1 MAALPPTLLLDTHV
15 TAAGVR
21 EDGWCLYAS
30 ILASFG
36 VDPTP
41 EACWRL
47 ACTIAS
53 IMKAGLLAHP
63 EIFTDAFT
71 VIVDP
76 AINADN
82 EYAIQQA
89 APGGPVRGVRT
100 QIIEEDDTRPYIAD
114 AAGNRFQFVSDV
126 GSYID
131 ALWTLRKNAAG
142 EPDVTLGPIL
152 WPDVNLLSSTLQRLI
167 PNVGFIFYKKT
178 NAADPADKNLNRF
191 SDSIEDQVVRLPDPV
206 PAPTSFF
213 VILATDNHFD
223 ALIPVDTTLFPA
235 LPAWDNSTYK
245 CALDSGAMTVT
256 PGATGP
262 ADPGLGATGPVD
274 PGANL
279 PLPSQKPSRFP
290 AWVPSAYFTP
300 SEVNQI
306 CDPGALIKTPECL
319 ARYVMND
326 IMIADEAKDYRLA
339 KNPDSSLVDYKA
351 NVEAYEAET
360 VPDKK
365 DKLLDK
371 IKNRYKDRQVFVEL
385 PSGNVQPYMVPNP
398 YSSLAEREKP
408 ETSFANPG
416 ATGTIGA
423 NSKVLAALAPPEMI
437 ADNAYAISLLES
449 LWFCGTNPTIS
460 NDPRCFPAKVLG
472 ELREYAAI
480 KTQRRDANAAGA
492 ILKEKAWPLIKELTT
507 FLRNAYKPTP
517 GVHVGVTGAYYAPD
531 MGGTGP
537 VGGVTGPVGGVT
549 GPVGGVTG
557 PADPGVG
564 VTGPADPGV
573 GVTGPAAPG
582 VGVTGPAAPPP
593 PRAPGPRRRIPL
605 PAEGMPIIPNRIG
618 VPKGIPQVLPTPR
631 LGMPVARV
639 R

>member
-21 EDGWCLYAS
+21 DDGWCLYAS

-53 IMKAGLLAHP
+53 IMKGSLQTHP

-71 VIVDP
+71 VVVDP
-76 AINADN
+76 AINVDN
-82 EYAIQQA
+82 DYAIQQA
-89 APGGPVRGVRT
+89 APGGPVRGIRT
-100 QIIEEDDTRPYIAD
+100 QIIEEDATRPYIAD
-114 AAGNRFQFVSDV
+114 AAGNRFQFVSDI

-178 NAADPADKNLNRF
+178 NADPADKNLNRY
-191 SDSIEDQVVRLPDPV
+191 SHSIEEQVIQLPDPV

-223 ALIPVDTTLFPA
+223 ALIPVDTTFFPA
-235 LPAWDNSTYK
+235 LPAWDDSTYK
-245 CALDSGAMTVT
+245 CALVGGTMAVTGPVAGATGAT
-256 PGATGP
+256 GPADPGLGATGATGP
-262 ADPGLGATGPVD
+262 ADPGLGATGPD
-274 PGANL
+274 GSNL
-279 PLPSQKPSRFP
+279 PLPPQKPSRFP
-290 AWVPSAYFTP
+290 AWVPSSYFTP

-306 CDPGALIKTPECL
+306 CDPGALIKTPDCL

-326 IMIADEAKDYRLA
+326 IMIADEAKGYRLA
-339 KNPDSSLVDYKA
+339 KNPDSTLSDYKA
-351 NVEAYEAET
+351 NVEAYEKET

-365 DKLLDK
+365 GKLLDK
-371 IKNRYKDRQVFVEL
+371 IKNRYTDRQVFVEL
-385 PSGNVQPYMVPNP
+385 PSGNVQPYLVPNP
-398 YSSLAEREKP
+398 YTSLADREKP

-416 ATGTIGA
+416 ATGPIGA

-449 LWFCGTNPTIS
+449 LWFCGTNPTLS

-480 KTQRRDANAAGA
+480 KVQKRDADAAGA
-492 ILKEKAWPLIKELTT
+492 ILKDKSWPIVKELTT
-507 FLRNAYKPTP
+507 FLRNAYKPSPT
-517 GVHVGVTGAYYAPD
+517 VHVGATGAYYAPD

-537 VGGVTGPVGGVT
+537 AAGVTGPIPGATGPDPGPIPGATGAT
-549 GPVGGVTG
+549 GPV
-557 PADPGVG
+557 
-564 VTGPADPGV
+564 
-573 GVTGPAAPG
+573 APP
-582 VGVTGPAAPPP
+582 VPP
-593 PRAPGPRRRIPL
+593 PRAPGAPPRRRIPL
-605 PAEGMPIIPNRIG
+605 PVANIPIIPNRIG

-631 LGMPVARV
+631 LGMPVAR